1 MVTYVPLVT
10 SVTDLDGESLTNCA
24 LEVRTAVKLRLSNP
38 FVSRARPGSRRRR
51 TSSAVVCAVAPAL
64 LVGGV
69 IAGDGFSARSDIG
82 LVADPGVVL
91 IGHGHGHGRGMG
103 QWGAFGYA
111 KKGWSSSKILQ
122 HFYGGTTLSKADRPD
137 ITVGLSKQ
145 SAVNVRADAGARVG
159 SMQVQPGQAVSLSG
173 GTATITNG
181 CGGGAVQSVPAT
193 FVDPINPATNRP
205 GAELLKFCGSNAAY
219 RGSLGFDGGRVV
231 NKLNLDDYVKGVIA
245 KESIPSWGDSGG
257 MEALKAQAVVAR
269 SYALSAIA
277 GGKKIDDTQNSQM
290 YGGVAGEDPRT
301 NRAADAT
308 AGQILRQNGQPA
320 FTEFSASTGGYT
332 AGGRF
337 PAVVDEGDSIAPEHN
352 WTATV
357 SGASIASA
365 FGVGALRSFEVIEAN
380 GLGPENG
387 RALRVR
393 VSGSGGTVEA
403 TGEDVRTKLQLKSSW
418 FSVKGQTS
426 KPKIVTPP
434 TGPGAGAGLGSADL
448 GSLIPDSLSGLADN
462 LVPGSSK
469 LLGIATDAINGKLG
483 DLGGVTGPLGQAV
496 GVPTLTPDG
505 AGVTQLFQKGM
516 MFFSQPT
523 GAHAL
528 AGKGLADFQQ
538 RGGVPVLGFPRA
550 DRLR

>member
-1 MVTYVPLVT
+1 M
-10 SVTDLDGESLTNCA
+10 NI
-24 LEVRTAVKLRLSNP
+24 RLSNP

-51 TSSAVVCAVAPAL
+51 TSSLVVCAVAPAL

-69 IAGDGFSARSDIG
+69 FAGDGFSTHSDVG
-82 LVADPGVVL
+82 LAADSQVAL

-103 QWGAFGYA
+103 QWGAYGYA
-111 KKGWSSSKILQ
+111 KRGWSAAKILQ
-122 HFYGGTTLSKADRPD
+122 HFYGGTTLGKTDKPD

-145 SAVNVRADAGARVG
+145 STVNVRADAGARVG
-159 SMQVQPGQAVSLSG
+159 NVAVQPGQAVSISG

-181 CGGGAVQSVPAT
+181 CGGGAVRSVPAT
-193 FVDPINPATNRP
+193 FVDPVNAAAGRPAN
-205 GAELLKFCGSNAAY
+205 ELLKFCGSNAAY

-231 NKLNLDDYVKGVIA
+231 NKLNIDDYVKGVIA
-245 KESIPSWGDSGG
+245 KESIPGWGDSGG

-269 SYALSAIA
+269 SYALAAIA

-320 FTEFSASTGGYT
+320 LTEFSASTGGYT

-337 PAVVDEGDSIAPEHN
+337 PAVVDEGDAIAPEHN
-352 WTATV
+352 WSATV
-357 SGASIASA
+357 SAASIASA

-393 VSGSGGTVEA
+393 ISGSSATVEA

-418 FSVKGQTS
+418 FSVRGQTS
-426 KPKIVTPP
+426 KPKIVAPLTS
-434 TGPGAGAGLGSADL
+434 PGAGAGLGSVDL
-448 GSLIPDSLSGLADN
+448 GSLIPDSLTGLADN

-469 LLGIATDAINGKLG
+469 LLGIATDAINGRVG
-483 DLGGVTGPLGQAV
+483 ELGGITGPLGQAI

-516 MFFSQPT
+516 MFFSRQT